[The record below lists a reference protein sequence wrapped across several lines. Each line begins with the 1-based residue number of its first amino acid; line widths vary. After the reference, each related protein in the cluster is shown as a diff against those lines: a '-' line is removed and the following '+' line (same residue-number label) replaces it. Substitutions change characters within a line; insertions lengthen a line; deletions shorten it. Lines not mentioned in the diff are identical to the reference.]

1 MLEEN
6 PVKKARTNNGGG
18 SRRKKGEGTQAQ
30 AAAKT
35 EKKTA
40 TKRTAASGAK
50 KEAPKKRVSRK
61 ATQDAA
67 PAPAILMEDRHRMIA
82 EAAYFIAELLAPCPL
97 MTMKRSIPEDRNK
110 LCTTFLIIRLS
121 SS

>member
-40 TKRTAASGAK
+40 TKRTAASGAQ

-61 ATQDAA
+61 VTQDAA
-67 PAPAILMEDRHRMIA
+67 PAPAILTEDRHRMIA
-82 EAAYFIAELLAPCPL
+82 EAAYFIAE
-97 MTMKRSIPEDRNK
+97 RRGFQGGNPEQDWFEAEKQISRM
-110 LCTTFLIIRLS
+110 LES
-121 SS
+121 SAR